1 MVLKKIELYNFRN
14 YEKNYI
20 EFSNSVNIFIGNNA
34 QGKTNILES
43 IYVLAITKSHRILFD
58 GDLIKKGAGFF
69 RIKGEIE
76 NNKKKIELE
85 LLYKGSNKIV
95 KVNGKEIKK
104 LSDYISILNVIM
116 FCPDDLTIIKGSPSV
131 RRKYLNIQLGQ
142 ISKKYIQILS
152 EYNKILKIRNEYLK
166 KMAIRKNND
175 IKYLEIITA
184 ELIKRGI
191 KIYEIRKNFINKINK
206 RINLVYKNITYEEGL
221 EIEYITSPNK
231 LNLEESLNEQLKR
244 QFKENY
250 DKEIQQGKTLYGP
263 HKDEIIF
270 KLKNEDLKIFGSQG
284 QQRAAIIAL
293 IISEIF
299 IFYEETGH
307 YPILLLDD
315 IFSELDSIKAKNLLN
330 YINGKYQTIITTTDL
345 AGIDKKILNK
355 ATIFQIE
362 EGKIT
367 KKQEVV

>member
-1 MVLKKIELYNFRN
+1 
-14 YEKNYI
+14 
-20 EFSNSVNIFIGNNA
+20 
-34 QGKTNILES
+34 
-43 IYVLAITKSHRILFD
+43 
-58 GDLIKKGAGFF
+58 
-69 RIKGEIE
+69 
-76 NNKKKIELE
+76 
-85 LLYKGSNKIV
+85 
-95 KVNGKEIKK
+95 
-104 LSDYISILNVIM
+104 M

-191 KIYEIRKNFINKINK
+191 KIYEIRKSFINKINK